1 MLVFLVLSFE
11 KSFESPK
18 KITHHFVYFNT
29 STVKSGVVCHGMLQ
43 KGILFQFHS
52 LYFVQENIFSSNCFL
67 ILGDQIKNLKKNEH
81 RAMKW
86 ESFHHLI
93 FICM

>member
-29 STVKSGVVCHGMLQ
+29 STVKSGEVCHGMLQ
-43 KGILFQFHS
+43 KGILSQF
-52 LYFVQENIFSSNCFL
+52 YFLFPLSRKIFSLATVS
-67 ILGDQIKNLKKNEH
+67 
-81 RAMKW
+81 
-86 ESFHHLI
+86 
-93 FICM
+93 

>member
-43 KGILFQFHS
+43 KGILFQF
-52 LYFVQENIFSSNCFL
+52 YFLFPLSRKISRKIFSLATVS
-67 ILGDQIKNLKKNEH
+67 
-81 RAMKW
+81 
-86 ESFHHLI
+86 
-93 FICM
+93 

>member
-29 STVKSGVVCHGMLQ
+29 STVKKWCGMSWDVAKRYPLS
-43 KGILFQFHS
+43 ILLS
-52 LYFVQENIFSSNCFL
+52 VSFVQENIQENIFSSNCFL
-67 ILGDQIKNLKKNEH
+67 ILGDQIKNLRKKMSIEQ
-81 RAMKW
+81 
-86 ESFHHLI
+86 
-93 FICM
+93 